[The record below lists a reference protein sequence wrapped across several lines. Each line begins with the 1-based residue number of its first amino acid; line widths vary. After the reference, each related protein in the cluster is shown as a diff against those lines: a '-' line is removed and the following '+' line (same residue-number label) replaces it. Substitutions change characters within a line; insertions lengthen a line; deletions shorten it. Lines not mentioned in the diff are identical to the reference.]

1 MESNFYDL
9 FEIENTSVINDIVS
23 AYKNKIN
30 PFNEME
36 ELSDEDISKIKLY
49 KIGLYILITPNLR
62 TIYDNKIKYIASK
75 NSEIQE
81 KSVVNEPEEKQSFSP
96 ATLLGKSKAFPNNEP
111 KALNEGDN
119 NNLDSLF
126 NIDNSWMTKS
136 ESSNNVNKKKSLVEG
151 NEIGNRIF
159 SIKNITKQTDT
170 FSEFANNLRKPLQG
184 REEKKDKTENK

>member
-9 FEIENTSVINDIVS
+9 FEIDNTSVINDIVA

-30 PFNEME
+30 QFNGMD
-36 ELSDEDISKIKLY
+36 ELSDEDISKIKLF

-62 TIYDNKIKYIASK
+62 TIYDNKIKYQE
-75 NSEIQE
+75 NSDN
-81 KSVVNEPEEKQSFSP
+81 NEPSTF
-96 ATLLGKSKAFPNNEP
+96 EP
-111 KALNEGDN
+111 KALNEGEN

-126 NIDNSWMTKS
+126 NIDNSWMTKKD
-136 ESSNNVNKKKSLVEG
+136 SSNNSNKKKNLVEG
-151 NEIGNRIF
+151 NEIGDRIF
-159 SIKNITKQTDT
+159 SMKNITKQNDN